1 MKIKEGFL
9 VSHVGGENIVI
20 ATGELSRSF
29 KNMITLN
36 DSGEFIWQ
44 ILEKGAEL
52 SDIVKALTD
61 EYEVDEKT
69 ARESAE
75 KFIDSLK
82 KADVLE

>member
-9 VSHVGGENIVI
+9 VSNVGGENIVI

-29 KNMITLN
+29 KSMITLN
-36 DSGEFIWQ
+36 DSGKLIWQ

-61 EYEVDEKT
+61 EYDVDEKT

-75 KFIDSLK
+75 KFIDTLK
-82 KADVLE
+82 KANVLE